1 MGAISVARGIR
12 ECPGAHSVEDM
23 DVSSMIM
30 GGAIASI
37 AWIAFY
43 PWAQMRRLREIDA
56 QAAAEAG
63 EAGQGTTER

>member
-1 MGAISVARGIR
+1 
-12 ECPGAHSVEDM
+12 
-23 DVSSMIM
+23 MIM

-56 QAAAEAG
+56 HAAAEGG

>member
-1 MGAISVARGIR
+1 
-12 ECPGAHSVEDM
+12 M

-56 QAAAEAG
+56 HAAAEGG